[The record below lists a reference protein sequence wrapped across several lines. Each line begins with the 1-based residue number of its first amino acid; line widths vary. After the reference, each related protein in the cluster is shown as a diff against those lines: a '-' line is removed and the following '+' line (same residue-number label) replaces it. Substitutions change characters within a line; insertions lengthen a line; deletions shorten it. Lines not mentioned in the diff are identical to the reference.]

1 MVRGGEK
8 TLIMMVRDRGHALS
22 IEVTLNKDN
31 ARIEYFIP
39 KICYVEMVNILP
51 GVIIVIDDSIG
62 TTGAIEVEVKDLP
75 TALFNFISMVPTDM
89 DIVHNYGR
97 GI

>member
-1 MVRGGEK
+1 MAKKKQETKNNKKEK
-8 TLIMMVRDRGHALS
+8 K
-22 IEVTLNKDN
+22 EVVVKEEKVVKEVPKKESKKESKKDTKKVNK
-31 ARIEYFIP
+31 
-39 KICYVEMVNILP
+39 VN
-51 GVIIVIDDSIG
+51 DDSIG